1 MLIGHIDPEPGPE
14 ALESCSGHAHAPS
27 PALPSA
33 AELERA
39 AGYLRAAAEPARLR
53 VLVQL
58 ASGERCVSELADS
71 SGEGLST
78 TSQRLKLLRA
88 EGLVVRRREGKHVY
102 YALSD
107 HHIIDLVLG
116 VIEHAREPLR

>member
-1 MLIGHIDPEPGPE
+1 VLIGHLDSASGPE
-14 ALESCSGHAHAPS
+14 ALESCSGHTHAPS
-27 PALPSA
+27 PTLPSA

-107 HHIIDLVLG
+107 RHILDLVLG
-116 VIEHAREPLR
+116 VIEHAREPPR

>member
-1 MLIGHIDPEPGPE
+1 MIGHIDPASASEG
-14 ALESCSGHAHAPS
+14 LESCSGHAHVAS

-39 AGYLRAAAEPARLR
+39 AGYLRAAGDPARLK

-88 EGLVVRRREGKHVY
+88 EGLVVRRREGKHVF

-107 HHIIDLVLG
+107 RHILDLVLG
-116 VIEHAREPLR
+116 VLEHAREPHR